1 MTGDNAGENAGETAG
16 GKAGE
21 NPGTDR
27 LARGARRVSAFTM
40 LGPMFLSSWATKIF
54 PGWFQIE
61 LTAGNGSS
69 PHRFWSDF
77 QESCV

>member
-1 MTGDNAGENAGETAG
+1 
-16 GKAGE
+16 
-21 NPGTDR
+21 
-27 LARGARRVSAFTM
+27 M
-40 LGPMFLSSWATKIF
+40 LEPMFLLSWATKIL

-69 PHRFWSDF
+69 PQRFWSDF